1 MRIAVQVSV
10 TDEERKQLLTWSR
23 GRSTPQRLVVR
34 SRIVLMAADGLQNR
48 RIAERLH
55 VRPKVVTRWRNRF
68 VTHRLD
74 GIGKDAPRPGRK
86 PRISQQKVDEIVE
99 RTLHTRPRGATHW
112 STRTLAREMGVSNY
126 TISQIWKSHRLQ
138 PHRERSFKL
147 SKDPQFNERVRDVVG
162 LYMSPPD
169 KAVVICVD
177 EKPGIQALDRS
188 QTILP
193 LRPGMPA
200 SRSWEYERN
209 GTIDLFAAL
218 NILDGTVVTQFHKKH
233 RHQEFLIFLR
243 TIDEKVP
250 AGLDIHMVLDNLGT
264 HTQPDVERWF
274 ERHTR
279 FKLHFTPTD
288 ASWLNM
294 VESWFSH
301 LTEKQIRRNS
311 FASNIALIRAIKEFV
326 AEYQKNPHPFV
337 WTANADEILR
347 KVAKLRQLQ
356 ATGDK
361 HNHGS

>member
-1 MRIAVQVSV
+1 MRVALSV
-10 TDEERKQLLTWSR
+10 KLTEDEERQLARWSR
-23 GRSTPQRLVVR
+23 GRSTPQRLVLR
-34 SRIVLMAADGLQNR
+34 SNIVLLAAGGWENR
-48 RIAERLH
+48 RIARKL
-55 VRPKVVTRWRNRF
+55 RTRQNTVSLWRNRF
-68 VTHRLD
+68 LSHRID
-74 GIGKDAPRPGRK
+74 GMIRDAPRPGRK
-86 PRISQQKVDEIVE
+86 PRISRRKVDEIID
-99 RTLHTRPRGATHW
+99 RTLHTKPRGSTHW
-112 STRTLAREMGVSNY
+112 STRTLAKEMGVSNY
-126 TISQIWKSHRLQ
+126 TIHQIWRSHRIQ

-147 SKDPQFNERVRDVVG
+147 SKDPEFNERVRDVVG
-162 LYMSPPD
+162 LYMDPPD

-200 SRSWEYERN
+200 SRSWEYERK

-218 NILDGTVVTQFHKKH
+218 NILDGTVVTQFHRRH

-243 TIDEKVP
+243 TIDQNVP
-250 AGLDIHMVLDNLGT
+250 KELDIHMVLDNLDT
-264 HTQPDVERWF
+264 HTQPDVKRWF
-274 ERHTR
+274 ERHPR

-294 VESWFSH
+294 VEAWLSI

-311 FASNIALIRAIKEFV
+311 FSNVIALIRAIKEFV

-337 WTANADEILR
+337 WTVSADDILR

-356 ATGDK
+356 ATGK
-361 HNHGS
+361 